1 MSIYLSGFSD
11 SIDAFVSIRK
21 MSGAWNEP
29 VFGLNIKL
37 FDHYCADRY
46 PGEVLQQEMVDTWC
60 AKRETENVNSCYTRT
75 LVIRLFIKYL
85 HKHGKTDVIPPPVLK
100 QDKKRRIPHAFS
112 TDELERFFHE
122 CDSILP
128 CRGRMAYASQLRKVT
143 CPVFFRLLYSSGI
156 RTTEARFLMRDGV
169 DLVNGVLD
177 IRKSKGYDQ
186 HYVAL
191 HQSMTNLLEC
201 YDRAA
206 DRLCPDRTYFFES
219 PTRQPYSRAW
229 VSYNFTMLWEKANGK
244 KGNVVA
250 YDLRHNY
257 ATTNIN
263 TWEDDTFGFNDR
275 LHYLARSMGHRY
287 TESTLYYYS
296 VVPRLADMIQ
306 EKTEE
311 GFNCIVPE
319 VAYEEE

>member
-1 MSIYLSGFSD
+1 MSIYHSGFSG
-11 SIDAFVSIRK
+11 SIEAFVNSRK
-21 MSGAWNEP
+21 MAGAWNEP

-37 FDHYCADRY
+37 FDHYCADLY
-46 PGEVLQQEMVDTWC
+46 PGEILRQEMVDTWC

-75 LVIRLFIKYL
+75 LVIRLFIEYL
-85 HKHGKTDVIPPPVLK
+85 HKHGKTDVLPPPVLK

-112 TDELERFFHE
+112 RDELERFFHE
-122 CDSILP
+122 CDSIIP
-128 CRGRMAYASQLRKVT
+128 CRGRMAYASELRKIT

-177 IRKSKGYDQ
+177 IQKSKGYDQ

-191 HQSMTNLLEC
+191 HQSMTELLER

-219 PTRQPYSRAW
+219 PAGQPYSRAW
-229 VSYNFTMLWEKANGK
+229 VSYNFSMLWEKANGK
-244 KGNVVA
+244 KGDAVA

-257 ATTNIN
+257 ATANIN
-263 TWEDDTFGFNDR
+263 AWKDDAFGFNDR
-275 LHYLARSMGHRY
+275 LHYLARS
-287 TESTLYYYS
+287 
-296 VVPRLADMIQ
+296 
-306 EKTEE
+306 
-311 GFNCIVPE
+311 CIFPC
-319 VAYEEE
+319 

>member
-1 MSIYLSGFSD
+1 MSIYHSGFSG
-11 SIDAFVSIRK
+11 SIEAFINSRK
-21 MSGAWNEP
+21 MAGAWNEP

-37 FDHYCADRY
+37 FDHYCADLY
-46 PGEVLQQEMVDTWC
+46 PEEMLRQEMVDAWC
-60 AKRETENVNSCYTRT
+60 TKRETENVNSCYTRT
-75 LVIRLFIKYL
+75 LVIRLFIEYL
-85 HKHGKTDVIPPPVLK
+85 RKHGKTDVLPPPVLK

-112 TDELERFFHE
+112 RDELERFFHE
-122 CDSILP
+122 CDSIIP
-128 CRGRMAYASQLRKVT
+128 CRGRMAYASELRKIT
-143 CPVFFRLLYSSGI
+143 CPVFFRLLYSCGI

-177 IRKSKGYDQ
+177 IQKSKGYDQ

-191 HQSMTNLLEC
+191 HQSMTELLER

-206 DRLCPDRTYFFES
+206 NRIHPGRIYFFES
-219 PTRQPYSRAW
+219 PTGQPYSRAW
-229 VSYNFTMLWEKANGK
+229 VSYNFSTLWEKANGK
-244 KGNVVA
+244 KGNAVA

-263 TWEDDTFGFNDR
+263 AWKDDAFGFNDR
-275 LHYLARSMGHRY
+275 LHYLARSMGHRC

-296 VVPRLADMIQ
+296 VVPRLADIIQ
-306 EKTEE
+306 KKTEE